1 MPENTQDKKIDG
13 SQEKADDKSAQ
24 VNEQRSQSP
33 AALKF
38 TQKENKHA
46 RWYVVHTYS
55 GHERKVAITLGERV
69 NVMEMADRINEVLIP
84 TQKKIVIN
92 SGKKKEVDER
102 MFPGYILVKAEIDD
116 NVWHAIRSTPG
127 VTGFV
132 GIGNRPT
139 PLSKK
144 EVDSIIKFMKVDAP
158 KYEAK
163 FREGDTVK
171 ITEGA
176 FKDFIGKVNKVMT
189 DQGRL
194 EVLVSIFDRETPVE
208 VDLTQV
214 IPE

>member
-1 MPENTQDKKIDG
+1 MAEEQKAQTV
-13 SQEKADDKSAQ
+13 QE
-24 VNEQRSQSP
+24 SP

-38 TQKENKHA
+38 YDKENKNA
-46 RWYVVHTYS
+46 FWYVVHTYS

-69 NVMEMADRINEVLIP
+69 KVMDLADKINEVLIP
-84 TQKKIVIN
+84 TQKKIIIT
-92 SGKKKEVDER
+92 SGKKKEIDER

-144 EVDSIIKFMKVDAP
+144 EVESIVKFMKLDAP
-158 KYEAK
+158 KFQAK
-163 FREGDTVK
+163 FREGDAVK
-171 ITEGA
+171 VTGGA
-176 FKDFIGKVNKVMT
+176 FKDFLGKVSKINE

-194 EVLVSIFDRETPVE
+194 EVLVSVFDRETPVE
-208 VDLTQV
+208 VDFAQV
-214 IPE
+214 EPA